1 MSNNLNVNVVLEELK
16 TEDVHDYQ
24 LRDIIRGVV
33 RNNISG
39 LFVNDKELIVT
50 DTVANSINA
59 TNDNLARMYNSIEN
73 ARIHHMFDSFNHYI
87 WQRDD
92 KKDVLNFRVTD
103 SGKTEMLYLI
113 EYAITGHMRCA
124 DGGNVNAYK
133 LLEDANISTI
143 WNAAGK
149 VEVLGATVQFFKNNN
164 CKVTGLTDEHK
175 DRIRSGFATFD
186 KYRNVR

>member
-16 TEDVHDYQ
+16 TEDVKDYQ

-39 LFVNDKELIVT
+39 LFVKDDELKIT
-50 DTVANSINA
+50 DTVESSIRA
-59 TNDNLARMYNSIEN
+59 TLENINRMYDTLEN
-73 ARIHHMFDSFNHYI
+73 AITHHTFEGLNHYI
-87 WQRDD
+87 WQRED
-92 KKDVLNFRVTD
+92 KKDVLNFRVVD
-103 SGKTEMLYLI
+103 MGKPEMLYLI
-113 EYAITGHMRCA
+113 EYAITGEMKRNE
-124 DGGNVNAYK
+124 GINAYDHLK
-133 LLEDANISTI
+133 NADIDAI

-149 VEVLGATVQFFKNNN
+149 VDVLGATVQFFKNNN
-164 CKVTGLTDEHK
+164 CKVTGLTGGQK